1 MNWTSKMWLAAIGL
15 VSLTAVVVTGHADVS
30 VLAAYLVGLGL
41 EAPSIPEQSNPS

>member
-15 VSLTAVVVTGHADVS
+15 VSLTAVVITGHADVS

-41 EAPSIPEQSNPS
+41 EVPTIPESN